1 MEQRPLGRTGL
12 SVSALCLGTMTFG
25 NQNTEAEGH
34 AQMDCALGEGV
45 TFFDTAEMYPVP
57 PSEATCGRTE
67 SIVGTWFATRKTR
80 DKVILATKVAGA
92 GLPWIRGGEA
102 GIDRRNI
109 VSAVEGSL
117 KRLKTDYI
125 DLYQLHWPNRATY
138 HFESRWDFKP
148 GDVDRAQVEDNMLEV
163 LRTLGDLVRAGTIRH
178 VGLSNET
185 AWGAGMW
192 LALAEKHAL
201 PRMASI
207 QNEYSL
213 LCRTFDW
220 DLAEMAVYEDIGLL
234 AWSPLATGLLSGKYD
249 GGARPP
255 GSRWSL
261 EGRVLYRDTPRAHAA
276 VEAYGAL
283 ARAQGMDPCQMAIA
297 FVTSRPFVTS
307 TIIGATN
314 LDQLKVNIAAARMRL
329 NENILFKINEIR
341 KDFPAPY

>member
-25 NQNTEAEGH
+25 NQNTQAEGH
-34 AQMDCALGEGV
+34 AQMDWALGEGV

-67 SIVGTWFATRKTR
+67 SIVGTWLAARKTR
-80 DKVILATKVAGA
+80 DKVVLATKVAGA
-92 GLPWIRGGEA
+92 GLPWIRGGAA

-109 VSAVEGSL
+109 VAAVEGSL
-117 KRLKTDYI
+117 KRLQTDYI

-138 HFESRWDFKP
+138 HFESRWDFSP
-148 GDVDRAQVEDNMLEV
+148 DGAGRAQVEDNMLEV
-163 LRTLGDLVRAGTIRH
+163 LRTLDDLVRAGTIRH
-178 VGLSNET
+178 IGLSNET
-185 AWGAGMW
+185 AWGAGRW

-220 DLAEMAVYEDIGLL
+220 DLAETAVYEDIGLL
-234 AWSPLATGLLSGKYD
+234 AWSPLATGLLSGKYA

-255 GSRWSL
+255 GSRWTL
-261 EGRVLYRDTPRAHAA
+261 EWRMLYRDTPRAHAA
-276 VEAYGAL
+276 VAAYGAL
-283 ARAQGMDPCQMAIA
+283 ARAHGLDPCQMAIA
-297 FVTSRPFVTS
+297 FAYSRPFVTS
-307 TIIGATN
+307 AIIGATN
-314 LDQLKVNIAAARMRL
+314 LEQLKVNIAAARVEL
-329 NENILFKINEIR
+329 DDEILFKINEIR
-341 KDFPAPY
+341 RDFPAPY